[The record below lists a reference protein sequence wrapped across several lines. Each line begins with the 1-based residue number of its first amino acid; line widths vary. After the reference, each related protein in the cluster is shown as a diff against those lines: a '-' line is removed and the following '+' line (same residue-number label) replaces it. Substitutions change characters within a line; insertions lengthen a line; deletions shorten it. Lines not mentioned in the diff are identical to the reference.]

1 MKLAISIKG
10 GVLQSIEAD
19 EPVGFVVY
27 FYDDQLAD
35 VIGPGRPIFKSVEG
49 NDCAIVI
56 CAAGWTPESREYAAK
71 LFDHA
76 IKQVEGAQ

>member
-49 NDCAIVI
+49 NDCAIGNLRGRLDPRVTRV
-56 CAAGWTPESREYAAK
+56 CGKT
-71 LFDHA
+71 L
-76 IKQVEGAQ
+76 